1 MEFILTSTNMK
12 GVISSLGIDN
22 HFCLLERI
30 FVTGPIS
37 EIDDTSLFLT
47 RSNRILDESEQWIA
61 NILNQQI
68 IYDIAIELSN
78 W

>member
-1 MEFILTSTNMK
+1 MK

-22 HFCLLERI
+22 HFFLLERI

-61 NILNQQI
+61 NILNQHSVSI
-68 IYDIAIELSN
+68 RG
-78 W
+78 